1 MSGTVS
7 TAFALLALAT
17 LAAVLVVARLASR
30 RNRRHDGELVVERVP
45 QGRRHVAAAHV
56 GTVSSFG
63 MGLHLPPPRQSWRK
77 SGSLLTVR

>member
-17 LAAVLVVARLASR
+17 LAAVLVAARLASR

-45 QGRRHVAAAHV
+45 PGRRHVAAHV

-77 SGSLLTVR
+77 AGSLLTVR